1 MPDSRLEA
9 EAVTGRLR
17 EHLRTL
23 LPMAEISQADSA
35 LALPPLLL
43 LQTTHNLVAFAL
55 PNGDWRANYETL
67 YEGFKDLCN
76 RRQREWE
83 QLDVNFVFCL
93 PQPDSD
99 FDAFC
104 SKIETDVYFC
114 RKFVIPLDG
123 DMPQALARLPF
134 LPLDPLQGGGL
145 RPDSAQVF
153 LQRHGVSALLARYLV
168 LPHQRGPEEIVN
180 DCIAQQFGE
189 PVVLPAM
196 PRTGAT
202 AADRSQEPIRIEKI
216 EIENFRAYRKPQSF
230 DIASD
235 ITVLYGPNG
244 FGKTSFF
251 DAIDFAVTGDI
262 GRLDGLT
269 DSQFQK
275 AATHLDSEPG
285 KSTVTMTASNNGGSM
300 RVERTVKA
308 RNRATLNGDQK
319 DRKNILAALT
329 GTGSPGTERI
339 DHLVRLFR
347 ATHQFNQ
354 EEQELTREFQKDCRL
369 SADIVS
375 RMLAFEDYNNAV
387 SKTEKVHAHLVQII
401 AGHDATIL
409 DAQTLATADREE
421 LRRLSQPTQI
431 DGSASTLQEAIASVR
446 TRLTAAGF
454 SAEEASVD
462 TSVVRGWRAAV
473 AARHADH
480 ASKARRLTELAKDL
494 ALLPT
499 TRLQLETRSQALF
512 TKEEEQVKVDAD
524 RASAELASQRAD
536 QTVTEHGRKLKEL
549 TVRNQLLEWIR
560 STKPRYAEAVALE
573 KKLGEALESL
583 AIQLREQRT
592 AEEKLSIEVQAAET
606 AISQRHSKSA
616 ALQQQLKL
624 FTTLLETHS
633 RYVDQSRR
641 LGEVDQAGR
650 AVEKELADLQPL
662 QRKHTQEQ
670 SEFTAEEKRLDT
682 QIKQATTQQSDLKQL
697 LTDLAGHIHTGVC
710 PICAADYGAKEKL
723 LQRIQTHSNAEV
735 ASEPRQR
742 LQQIREKIAVAKEG
756 LIELSARK
764 LAAEQRQSALQTEK
778 TQIEAALKIF
788 MGLVEGTGLF
798 PDSPAGHFADELRR
812 RITALNAEIAQHDAP
827 TTEHQRV
834 LTTLREALAANR
846 QVSRQKQFEQ
856 DEKSKTLTTVRAEL
870 ARMRA
875 DPRLGQ
881 SSLDIDLQQLAEVER
896 LASEELARANESLK
910 TAESA
915 AALRKTAFA
924 TARQIVVALRPE
936 IQNLRAQIAANK
948 KWISDFEARLKASDL
963 SPTLTPDALADLV
976 KTESQLQAEV
986 AMLGESTANLEL
998 ALDAAT
1004 TAAALSRLTDNIH
1017 AADKRKVDAESE
1029 RQRLKPWT
1037 DYFDELRALLS
1048 AQQNNAIATFTR
1060 EYGPRASVIQ
1070 RRLRSVYGFEDIILR
1085 PDKSDIVVRATR
1097 RGEPLRPIDY
1107 FSQSQQQTLLLSLFL
1122 TACSSQTWSNFC
1134 PVLLD
1139 DPVTHFDD
1147 LNTYAFLDLLVGLLD
1162 ARSGP
1167 RQFILSTCDD
1177 RLFQLARQKF
1187 RHLGSR
1193 AAFYTFISSGKDG
1206 PQIEA
1211 VTLS

>member
-1 MPDSRLEA
+1 MPDSRIEA
-9 EAVTGRLR
+9 DAMTVRLR

-23 LPMAEISQADSA
+23 LPMAEISQADSV

-43 LQTTHNLVAFAL
+43 LQTTHNLAAFAL
-55 PNGDWRANYETL
+55 PHGDWRANYETL
-67 YEGFKDLCN
+67 YEGFKALCN

-83 QLDVNFVFCL
+83 QLDVNFVFCIPL
-93 PQPDSD
+93 PDSD

-104 SKIETDVYFC
+104 SKVETDVYFC

-123 DMPQALARLPF
+123 DIPQALARLPF
-134 LPLDPLQGGGL
+134 LPLDPLQGAGL

-180 DCIAQQFGE
+180 DCVAQQFGD
-189 PVVLPAM
+189 PVVSPAL
-196 PRTGAT
+196 PRTSGA

-262 GRLDGLT
+262 GRLAGLT

-285 KSTVTMTASNNGGSM
+285 KSTVAMTASNNGTSM

-319 DRKNILAALT
+319 DRKAILAALT
-329 GTGSPGTERI
+329 GAGSPGTERI

-387 SKTEKVHAHLVQII
+387 AKTAKVHAHLVQIM

-421 LRRLSQPTQI
+421 LRRLTQPTQI
-431 DGSASTLQEAIASVR
+431 DGSASTLQETIASVR
-446 TRLTAAGF
+446 SRLTAAGF
-454 SAEEASVD
+454 FAEDEPVD

-480 ASKARRLTELAKDL
+480 VSKARRLTEIAKDL
-494 ALLPT
+494 ASLPT
-499 TRLQLETRSQALF
+499 TRVQLETRLQSLTAKEQEQA
-512 TKEEEQVKVDAD
+512 KAEVE
-524 RASAELASQRAD
+524 RAAAELASQRAD
-536 QTVTEHGRKLKEL
+536 QTVTEHRGKLKEL
-549 TVRNQLLEWIR
+549 TARNQLLEWIR
-560 STKPRYAEAVALE
+560 SNKPRYTEAVALE
-573 KKLGEALESL
+573 KKLGEDLGTL
-583 AIQLREQRT
+583 ATLLREQRT
-592 AEEKLSIEVQAAET
+592 AEEKLAVEVQAAET
-606 AISQRHSKSA
+606 TNSQRDIKSA
-616 ALQQQLKL
+616 TLQRQLKL
-624 FTTLLETHS
+624 YTTLLETHP
-633 RYVDQSRR
+633 RYVDQRRR
-641 LGEVDQAGR
+641 LGEVDETR
-650 AVEKELADLQPL
+650 RTVEKELADLQPL
-662 QRKHTQEQ
+662 HRRLTQDQ
-670 SEFTAEEKRLDT
+670 SDFRAEEKRLDT
-682 QIKQATTQQSDLKQL
+682 QINQVTTQQSDLKEL

-735 ASEPRQR
+735 ASEPRQQ
-742 LQQIREKIAVAKEG
+742 LKQIREKITAAKQSVV
-756 LIELSARK
+756 ELAAK
-764 LAAEQRQSALQTEK
+764 KVAAEQRQAALQTEK
-778 TQIEAALKIF
+778 TQIETALTAF
-788 MGLVEGTGLF
+788 VRSVEGTGLF
-798 PDSPAGHFADELRR
+798 PDSPAGHIADELRR
-812 RITALNAEIAQHDAP
+812 RITALNAEIAQQDAP
-827 TTEHQRV
+827 TAEHQRV
-834 LTTLREALAANR
+834 ITTLREALAANR
-846 QVSRQKQFEQ
+846 QVSRQKQFEH
-856 DEKSKTLTTVRAEL
+856 DEKSKTLTGVRTEL
-870 ARMRA
+870 SRMRA
-875 DPRLGQ
+875 DSRLGQ
-881 SSLDIDLQQLAEVER
+881 SSLDIDPVQLAETER
-896 LASEELARANESLK
+896 LTTEQLARANEDLK
-910 TAESA
+910 MAEPA
-915 AALRKTAFA
+915 AVLKKTAFA
-924 TARQIVVALRPE
+924 AARQTLVSLRQE
-936 IQNLRAQIAANK
+936 IQNLRAQIAADK
-948 KWISDFEARLKASDL
+948 KWIADFEARLTASNL

-976 KTESQLQAEV
+976 KAESKLQADV
-986 AMLGESTANLEL
+986 AVLGDSTANLEL

-1017 AADKRKVDAESE
+1017 KADKRKTDAESE
-1029 RQRLKPWT
+1029 RQRLKPWA
-1037 DYFDELRALLS
+1037 DYFDELGALLS
-1048 AQQNNAIATFTR
+1048 AQQNTAIATFTR

-1070 RRLRSVYGFEDIILR
+1070 RRLRSVYGFEDITLS

-1107 FSQSQQQTLLLSLFL
+1107 FSQSQQQTLLLALFL

-1162 ARSGP
+1162 ARNGP

-1193 AAFYTFISSGKDG
+1193 AAFCTFIASGKDG

-1211 VTLS
+1211 VTPS